1 MEKKDDTIEA
11 EKIESN
17 DNEKSAELLK
27 EQPVPEEFRDDF
39 EEALK

>member
-1 MEKKDDTIEA
+1 M
-11 EKIESN
+11 ESN
-17 DNEKSAELLK
+17 DNEKGAEMLK